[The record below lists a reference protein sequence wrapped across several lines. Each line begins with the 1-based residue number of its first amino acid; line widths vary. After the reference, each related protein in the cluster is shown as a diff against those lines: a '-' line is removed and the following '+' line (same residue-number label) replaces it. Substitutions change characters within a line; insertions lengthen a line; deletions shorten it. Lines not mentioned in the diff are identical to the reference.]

1 VSAHPHPRS
10 SPRSAGLP
18 ATPSPPPGPRPPR
31 PAAPGGTGLPI
42 SERVDRVFGA
52 LADPT
57 RRHLIEALAAEPGAT
72 ATGLAETL
80 PISRQ
85 AVAKHLK
92 LLGEAG
98 LVTSHRRGR
107 ESLFELDPEPLAEAI
122 AWIGS
127 VGAEWDSRLDGLR
140 RLVSD

>member
-1 VSAHPHPRS
+1 VAAHP
-10 SPRSAGLP
+10 
-18 ATPSPPPGPRPPR
+18 TPIPGP
-31 PAAPGGTGLPI
+31 I
-42 SERVDRVFGA
+42 EERVDLVFGA

-57 RRHLIEALAAEPGAT
+57 RRHLMELLAAEPGAT
-72 ATGLAETL
+72 ATGLAATM

-98 LVTSHRRGR
+98 LVSSRRRGR
-107 ESLFELDPEPLAEAI
+107 EALFELDPEPLGEAV

-127 VGAEWDSRLDGLR
+127 VGTEWDSSLDGLR
-140 RLVSD
+140 RLLAR

>member
-1 VSAHPHPRS
+1 V
-10 SPRSAGLP
+10 
-18 ATPSPPPGPRPPR
+18 
-31 PAAPGGTGLPI
+31 
-42 SERVDRVFGA
+42 ERVDLVFGA

-57 RRHLIEALAAEPGAT
+57 RRHLIELLAAEPGAT
-72 ATGLAETL
+72 ATGLAATM

-98 LVTSHRRGR
+98 LVSSRRRGR
-107 ESLFELDPEPLAEAI
+107 EALFELDPEPLGEAV

-127 VGAEWDSRLDGLR
+127 VGAEWDQSLAGLR
-140 RLVSD
+140 RLLAH